1 MTTFGFRYVDGP
13 VDVREYPEGSGTQTF
28 KTGDPVELAAGAVV
42 VASDDQGIW
51 GIAMQD
57 ASGTATTK
65 IRVAIINPSQIWCA
79 IADAQTLQ
87 AQEGLKY
94 GLNLS
99 AGNCTIDIGDTTT
112 VTVVVQQ
119 LDPAD
124 GPATSLGKMWVRFLP
139 AVCLS
144 IVGE

>member
-13 VDVREYPEGSGTQTF
+13 VDIREYPEGNAQSF
-28 KTGDPVELAAGAVV
+28 KCGDPVELDSGAVV
-42 VASDDQGIW
+42 IASDDQGIW
-51 GIAMQD
+51 GIALQD
-57 ASGTATTK
+57 ASGTQYTI
-65 IRVAIINPSQIWCA
+65 IRVHVINPAQIWA
-79 IADAQTLQ
+79 GIADTTTTQ
-87 AQEGLKY
+87 AMEGCKY

-119 LDPAD
+119 LDSAD
-124 GPATSLGKMWVRFLP
+124 GPLASGKMWVRFLP